1 MSVTYA
7 IINQK
12 GGVGKTTTAVNLAAC
27 LAEAGCRVLL
37 VDIDPQGNASSG
49 VGVDRGKL
57 KACIYDVLLGEKE
70 PEEVLV
76 QVGIDGLDVMPATI
90 DLAGAEIELVSALSR
105 ESRLKHALEKI
116 ANRYDYIIIDS
127 PPSLGL
133 LPVNALAAADAVLI
147 PIQCEYY
154 ALEGISQLLKT
165 IDLVRQHLNP
175 KLRIGGVLMT
185 MHDPRTNLS
194 SQVIQ
199 EVRAHFK
206 DLVYKTVIPRN
217 IKLSEAPSY
226 GLPITKYDPKSR
238 GAQAYQE
245 LAREVMG
252 SGKKSTG

>member
-1 MSVTYA
+1 MPVTYA

-49 VGVDRGKL
+49 VGVDRGSL

-105 ESRLKHALEKI
+105 ESRLKHALDKI
-116 ANRYDYIIIDS
+116 AHRYDYIIIDS

-175 KLRIGGVLMT
+175 RLRIGGVLMT

-194 SQVIQ
+194 NQVIQ

-245 LAREVMG
+245 LAREVMD

>member
-105 ESRLKHALEKI
+105 ESRLKHALDKI

-245 LAREVMG
+245 LAREVMD